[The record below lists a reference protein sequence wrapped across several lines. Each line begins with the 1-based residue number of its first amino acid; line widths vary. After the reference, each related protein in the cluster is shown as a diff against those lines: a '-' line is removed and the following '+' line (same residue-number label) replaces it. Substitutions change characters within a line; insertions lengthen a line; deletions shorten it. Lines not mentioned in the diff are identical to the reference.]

1 MVHLV
6 IAVLSFTGLVV
17 VALVLLRSVKAG
29 PESLGGLPMWSASL
43 LHSATRGREAPS
55 EARAPAEP
63 APVTRQ
69 QVAPRPPAHAAH
81 VPQRR
86 LDREGRLLVEEVE
99 QFLADQ
105 AR

>member
-6 IAVLSFTGLVV
+6 IAVLSFIGLVV
-17 VALVLLRSVKAG
+17 VALVLLKSARAG
-29 PESLGGLPMWSASL
+29 GESLGGLPTWSASL
-43 LHSATRGREAPS
+43 LRSAAGRREGRS
-55 EARAPAEP
+55 EARAPAEAAP
-63 APVTRQ
+63 ATRQ

-81 VPQRR
+81 FPQRR
-86 LDREGRLLVEEVE
+86 VAREARLLVEEVE